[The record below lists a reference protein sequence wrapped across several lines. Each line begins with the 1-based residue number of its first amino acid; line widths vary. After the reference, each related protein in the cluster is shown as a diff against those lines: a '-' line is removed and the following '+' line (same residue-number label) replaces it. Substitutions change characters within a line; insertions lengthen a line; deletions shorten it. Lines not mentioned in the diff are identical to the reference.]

1 MDLAIIQQYQR
12 QAPAPRQI
20 PAIELVFDPPRPNPK
35 MRMLKQWLCNGD
47 DIDESHISF
56 LREDTILVSR
66 FGRQKLVIV
75 NREFFY
81 RVRRVTGEENGKMVL
96 ETVYESSVMA
106 SVIMQVWRLIRK

>member
-1 MDLAIIQQYQR
+1 VK
-12 QAPAPRQI
+12 
-20 PAIELVFDPPRPNPK
+20 ELVFDPPRLNPK
-35 MRMLKQWLCNGD
+35 MKMLKEWLCNGD